1 MTAEAFLQ
9 LPSPFWDDCGQARQA
24 RQAVQ
29 RKLVVSEQ
37 VGALALVG
45 FFTCQNSI
53 FQIQR

>member
-9 LPSPFWDDCGQARQA
+9 LPSPFWDDCGQA